1 MLWRFFHTV
10 AGIIT
15 LFLFMAECHCTYIP
29 HVFYPFIW
37 IDTGVVST
45 SGVLW
50 IMPLWMLE
58 CKYLF
63 WVPVFNFFFG
73 INLGMEFLCHTA
85 ILYLIFWGITK
96 LFSTVAAP
104 FYINSNVWSSN
115 LSTFSSTFVI
125 FLFYPL
131 IIAILVC
138 TKWYLI
144 GVLIFISLMTN
155 MEHLS
160 CIHWPIGQMPIQVHY
175 SLLNYIAYFCCY
187 WAVGIHCIFLI

>member
-1 MLWRFFHTV
+1 MKVLSYCSRYHNFIPFYGWMSLYLYTTCFLSIHLDRHWGCFHLW
-10 AGIIT
+10 GIMNNAT
-15 LFLFMAECHCTYIP
+15 MN
-29 HVFYPFIW
+29 V
-37 IDTGVVST
+37 GVQVSIL
-45 SGVLW
+45 S
-50 IMPLWMLE
+50 P
-58 CKYLF
+58 CF
-63 WVPVFNFFFG
+63 QFFFG

-155 MEHLS
+155 IEHLS

-175 SLLNYIAYFCCY
+175 PLLNYIAYFCCY